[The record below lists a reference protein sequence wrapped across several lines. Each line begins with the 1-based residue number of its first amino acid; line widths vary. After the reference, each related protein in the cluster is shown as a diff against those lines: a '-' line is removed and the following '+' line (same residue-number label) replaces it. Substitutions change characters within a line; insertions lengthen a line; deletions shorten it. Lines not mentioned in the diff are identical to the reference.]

1 MVIVIG
7 LTLGCKKLFLT
18 VVTKQMRKYN
28 MKLVKQLLNKKII
41 NSNGYT
47 RSDTGTS
54 VHSYLRLHPKNKGIL
69 RKVTK
74 IFIDGIKK

>member
-1 MVIVIG
+1 MIIVIG
-7 LTLGCKKLFLT
+7 LTLSCEKLFLT
-18 VVTKQMRKYN
+18 VVIKEMRKYN

-54 VHSYLRLHPKNKGIL
+54 V
-69 RKVTK
+69 
-74 IFIDGIKK
+74 

>member
-1 MVIVIG
+1 
-7 LTLGCKKLFLT
+7 
-18 VVTKQMRKYN
+18 
-28 MKLVKQLLNKKII
+28 MKLLKQLLNKKII

-69 RKVTK
+69 RKVTR

>member
-1 MVIVIG
+1 
-7 LTLGCKKLFLT
+7 
-18 VVTKQMRKYN
+18 MRKYN
-28 MKLVKQLLNKKII
+28 MKLVKQLLSKKIV

-69 RKVTK
+69 RKVTR
-74 IFIDGIKK
+74 IFIEGIKK